1 MEWIDQ
7 TELVCSVWYFLH
19 DLLYTTWSALSTC
32 LSISNIHHYSIL
44 LPIHLFFILLFSLHH
59 TDTNI
64 VSLICQCLSGQK
76 KMQSRFVRSRNQVW
90 QLLPYS
96 CSTTHSELVPAG
108 DTTES
113 ELTFLQIRLNITILT
128 SCHLLHCSIRLRRAL
143 TTKDE
148 LPFKLQL

>member
-1 MEWIDQ
+1 MDWPNW
-7 TELVCSVWYFLH
+7 TGMFSMVFLAWSVVH
-19 DLLYTTWSALSTC
+19 NMKSALSTC

-44 LPIHLFFILLFSLHH
+44 LPIHLFFVLLFSLHH

-64 VSLICQCLSGQK
+64 VSLICQCLSGQNNAVKICK
-76 KMQSRFVRSRNQVW
+76 KQKPSMTAPTL
-90 QLLPYS
+90 QLFHYAQWTCTCWTYNWLR
-96 CSTTHSELVPAG
+96 VNF
-108 DTTES
+108 
-113 ELTFLQIRLNITILT
+113 FLQIRLNITILT